1 MQPCDTPYHEVN
13 EMKKLTLAA
22 VATLTL
28 LAGCAQQAGGGYGAS
43 PTLPAINKE
52 TIGTVIGGAGGAWA
66 GSNVGKGSGK
76 IVASVAGGLLGA
88 FLGNQI
94 GQSLDATD
102 RLQLER
108 SAQNAFERGRSAQPV
123 RWSNPD
129 SGNYG
134 EIVPQS
140 AYQDPTSGRTCR
152 RYSQTIYIQG
162 SPQRANGTACRGYN
176 GEWEIV
182 SGGNA

>member
-1 MQPCDTPYHEVN
+1 
-13 EMKKLTLAA
+13 MKKITI
-22 VATLTL
+22 ATLGML
-28 LAGCAQQAGGGYGAS
+28 MLVAGCAPQPGGGYGAS
-43 PTLPAINKE
+43 PSLPAINKE

-88 FLGNQI
+88 FLGNQV

-108 SAQNAFERGRSAQPV
+108 SAQNAFEGGRSAQPV
-123 RWSNPD
+123 RWRNPD

-134 EIVPQS
+134 EIVPQQ
-140 AYQDPTSGRTCR
+140 AYQDPNSGRTCR

-162 SPQRANGTACRGYN
+162 SPQRANGTACRGN
-176 GEWEIV
+176 SGEWEIV
-182 SGGNA
+182 SNNG